1 MWWTGVVAQPTLDR
15 YEWWVDGDFAGRTT
29 VTQGTT
35 WDATLDM
42 SSLTMGIHT
51 LDVRA
56 AQHWSDDN
64 GTHERWS
71 ATLTHFFLVP
81 RKIVAGENKLDRY
94 EWWIDHDL
102 NNVNSGKLNDN
113 GVINLTLD
121 MSSLP
126 AGVHTI
132 DYRVVD
138 AAKQPSQ
145 TLTHYFLVPRKI
157 VAGEN
162 KLDRYEW
169 WLDKDRSNV
178 NSGKLNDNGVVNLT
192 LDMSSLP
199 VGVHTIDYRV
209 VDAAK
214 QPSQTLTH
222 YFLVPRK
229 IVAGEN
235 KLDHYE
241 WWLDKDRSNV
251 NSGKIGENG
260 IMDLTLDL
268 ASLTEGIHTIDYRV
282 VDVAGQSSQV
292 ISHFFIVPSK
302 KHFANDITIDR
313 YEWWIDKDRS
323 TVKSGKMGEN
333 GVINLTLDLS
343 TLNPGVHT
351 LDYCVLDNTG
361 AASATLV
368 KYFVVLN
375 PNDYLGDRLLTKYA
389 YWFNR
394 GDRIEVEVTP
404 PAARIDLKKQVIPV
418 ENVVPNQIGEDYVF
432 DVDNQ
437 LLQVTD
443 DVVVGL
449 QVFDNRGV
457 GSAADTVVIH
467 DVIVPVDP
475 HFLAIKPTDDPYEM
489 SSPTLGVAQGFYY
502 DGYERDSLQW
512 VVSGPKMPLDFF
524 DAQGNR
530 IKPTLIGKTA
540 EATTWGLRTPTDRVY
555 AIARDAEVNNFVE
568 AVSTIDLILID
579 AEPGDV
585 NKDGYV
591 TAVDLSIVVNILAGL
606 DNAANYNGRADVN
619 KDGNITAADISMI
632 VNIIAGISN

>member
-1 MWWTGVVAQPTLDR
+1 MNRCITIIACTLMWWTGVVAQPTLDR
-15 YEWWVDGDFAGRTT
+15 YEWWVDGDYAGRTT

-35 WDATLDM
+35 WDAMLDL
-42 SSLTMGIHT
+42 SSLPVGLHK
-51 LDVRA
+51 LNLRA
-56 AQHWSDDN
+56 GQHWTDAD

-71 ATLTHFFLVP
+71 ATIMHFFYVP
-81 RKIVAGENKLDRY
+81 PHVAAGEN
-94 EWWIDHDL
+94 
-102 NNVNSGKLNDN
+102 
-113 GVINLTLD
+113 
-121 MSSLP
+121 P
-126 AGVHTI
+126 
-132 DYRVVD
+132 
-138 AAKQPSQ
+138 
-145 TLTHYFLVPRKI
+145 
-157 VAGEN
+157 
-162 KLDRYEW
+162 
-169 WLDKDRSNV
+169 
-178 NSGKLNDNGVVNLT
+178 
-192 LDMSSLP
+192 
-199 VGVHTIDYRV
+199 
-209 VDAAK
+209 
-214 QPSQTLTH
+214 
-222 YFLVPRK
+222 
-229 IVAGEN
+229 
-235 KLDHYE
+235 
-241 WWLDKDRSNV
+241 
-251 NSGKIGENG
+251 
-260 IMDLTLDL
+260 
-268 ASLTEGIHTIDYRV
+268 
-282 VDVAGQSSQV
+282 
-292 ISHFFIVPSK
+292 
-302 KHFANDITIDR
+302 IDR
-313 YEWWIDKDRS
+313 YEWWIDKNADNV
-323 TVKSGKMGEN
+323 TSGKMGAGCVVDLN
-333 GVINLTLDLS
+333 LDLS
-343 TLNPGVHT
+343 ALPAGLHT
-351 LDYCVLDNTG
+351 LDYRIVDLSGQHSATMTHYFIVPRKTATGANQLDRYEWWLDGDRSTMQSGKMGDGGVLDLALDMSAVTTGLHLLSYRVLDKSG

-475 HFLAIKPTDDPYEM
+475 HYLAIKPTDDPYEM
-489 SSPTLGVAQGFYY
+489 SSPTLGVARGFYY

-530 IKPTLIGKTA
+530 IKPTLIGMTA

-555 AIARDAEVNNFVE
+555 AIARDAEVNNFME

>member
-1 MWWTGVVAQPTLDR
+1 MNRCITIIACTLMWWTGVVAQPTLDR
-15 YEWWVDGDFAGRTT
+15 YEWWVDGDYAGRTT

-35 WDATLDM
+35 WDAMLDL
-42 SSLTMGIHT
+42 SSLPVGLHK
-51 LDVRA
+51 LNLRA
-56 AQHWSDDN
+56 GQHWTDAD

-71 ATLTHFFLVP
+71 VTIMHFFYVP
-81 RKIVAGENKLDRY
+81 PHVAAGEN
-94 EWWIDHDL
+94 
-102 NNVNSGKLNDN
+102 
-113 GVINLTLD
+113 
-121 MSSLP
+121 P
-126 AGVHTI
+126 
-132 DYRVVD
+132 
-138 AAKQPSQ
+138 
-145 TLTHYFLVPRKI
+145 
-157 VAGEN
+157 
-162 KLDRYEW
+162 
-169 WLDKDRSNV
+169 
-178 NSGKLNDNGVVNLT
+178 
-192 LDMSSLP
+192 
-199 VGVHTIDYRV
+199 
-209 VDAAK
+209 
-214 QPSQTLTH
+214 
-222 YFLVPRK
+222 
-229 IVAGEN
+229 
-235 KLDHYE
+235 
-241 WWLDKDRSNV
+241 
-251 NSGKIGENG
+251 
-260 IMDLTLDL
+260 
-268 ASLTEGIHTIDYRV
+268 
-282 VDVAGQSSQV
+282 
-292 ISHFFIVPSK
+292 
-302 KHFANDITIDR
+302 IDR
-313 YEWWIDKDRS
+313 YEWWIDKNADNV
-323 TVKSGKMGEN
+323 TSGKMGAG
-333 GVINLTLDLS
+333 GVVDLNLDLSALPAGLHTLDYRVVDLSGQHSATMTHYFIVPPKVVAGANQLDHYEWWIDKDRSAATSGKMGAGGVVNLTLDLAS
-343 TLNPGVHT
+343 LAEGLHT
-351 LDYCVLDNTG
+351 LDYCVVDLAGQASPAMTHYFVVPRKTATGDNQLDRYEWWLDGDRSTMQSGKMGDGGVLDLALDMSAVTTGLHLLSYRVLDKSG

-432 DVDNQ
+432 DVGNQ

-555 AIARDAEVNNFVE
+555 AIARDAEVNNFME

>member
-126 AGVHTI
+126 
-132 DYRVVD
+132 
-138 AAKQPSQ
+138 
-145 TLTHYFLVPRKI
+145 
-157 VAGEN
+157 
-162 KLDRYEW
+162 
-169 WLDKDRSNV
+169 
-178 NSGKLNDNGVVNLT
+178 
-192 LDMSSLP
+192 
-199 VGVHTIDYRV
+199 VGV
-209 VDAAK
+209 
-214 QPSQTLTH
+214 
-222 YFLVPRK
+222 
-229 IVAGEN
+229 
-235 KLDHYE
+235 
-241 WWLDKDRSNV
+241 
-251 NSGKIGENG
+251 
-260 IMDLTLDL
+260 
-268 ASLTEGIHTIDYRV
+268 HTIDYRV

-351 LDYCVLDNTG
+351 LDYCVLDNTV

-437 LLQVTD
+437 L
-443 DVVVGL
+443 
-449 QVFDNRGV
+449 
-457 GSAADTVVIH
+457 IH

-530 IKPTLIGKTA
+530 IKPTLIGMTA

-555 AIARDAEVNNFVE
+555 AIARDAEVNNFME

-632 VNIIAGISN
+632 VNIIAGVSN